1 MSGYA
6 NVYAYDD
13 VLYVEP
19 MHRGEVGLI
28 NGPPYLRVAKGDSA
42 DAIGGTTREALDAS
56 TMPAPFR
63 LLRSSGGRARG
74 RGHPGPA
81 VPTVFGTPADARPQ
95 FVRSKL
101 APRGSTHFEVGAS
114 RRPVRAPAAA

>member
-19 MHRGEVGLI
+19 MHRGEFGLI

-56 TMPAPFR
+56 TMPAPFFA
-63 LLRSSGGRARG
+63 SSVPQVIGREVVVT
-74 RGHPGPA
+74 PGPA

-95 FVRSKL
+95 L
-101 APRGSTHFEVGAS
+101 
-114 RRPVRAPAAA
+114 

>member
-56 TMPAPFR
+56 TMPAPFSSPPFLRWSGARSWSPRSRRTDGLWNPCRRSASVCEVEAGAER
-63 LLRSSGGRARG
+63 LDALRSGRI
-74 RGHPGPA
+74 PP
-81 VPTVFGTPADARPQ
+81 
-95 FVRSKL
+95 
-101 APRGSTHFEVGAS
+101 S
-114 RRPVRAPAAA
+114 RTSPAAA